1 MGGWVGCCCCS
12 CCFNDCF
19 HVCVSLQCLV
29 FSDCGLLSV
38 LVMVTISNMFIHRIP
53 KRPRLAVS

>member
-1 MGGWVGCCCCS
+1 MGGLVAAAALVVLTTV
-12 CCFNDCF
+12 FT
-19 HVCVSLQCLV
+19 CVSLQCLV
-29 FSDCGLLSV
+29 FSDRGLLSV